1 MKLQRKEKRTMKVTN
16 KVTKESGIL
25 IINEG
30 KFMIYISPDH
40 WIPTYS
46 SIKELQQ
53 YGWEVSNDK

>member
-1 MKLQRKEKRTMKVTN
+1 MKVTN

-46 SIKELQQ
+46 TIKELQQ
-53 YGWEVSNDK
+53 YGWEVANDQPRN